1 MDSLIETNLQEI
13 KEKNNSTYETAF
25 KTLLILFENII
36 KNPSDKEKRNFKTTN
51 KAIKERIL
59 VIPEI
64 KDFLEL
70 IGYTE
75 NKNNKEILTY
85 ESDSLENIN
94 LSIKS
99 IKNLLYNEMKD
110 NNNNSNLMNN
120 NNEIPVQI
128 YQYDL
133 TNGLL
138 RTMGR
143 NLIGKNIEG
152 IWHTSCVVYGIE
164 YYYQGGIQMAKPE
177 TTPFG
182 KPYRKLN
189 YGSTTITQK
198 EFEKHINTLHSKFN
212 ANNYDLIKNNCN
224 HFSDAAVYYL
234 TGRHLQNDI
243 LRQHE
248 QIFNGPLGPL
258 IKNFLGG
265 MQGGGNMGFNNNNP
279 FGNNFGGFGGY
290 GY

>member
-1 MDSLIETNLQEI
+1 MDSIIESNLQEI
-13 KEKNNSTYETAF
+13 KEKNISTYETAF
-25 KTLLILFENII
+25 KTLLILFNNII
-36 KNPSDKEKRNFKTTN
+36 KNPSDKEKRNFKLTN
-51 KAIKERIL
+51 KAIQERIL
-59 VIPEI
+59 IIPEI

-70 IGYTE
+70 IGYAE
-75 NKNNKEILTY
+75 NKDNKEILTY
-85 ESDSLENIN
+85 ESDSFDNIN
-94 LSIKS
+94 FSIK
-99 IKNLLYNEMKD
+99 ILNNLLNSENKD
-110 NNNNSNLMNN
+110 INNNT
-120 NNEIPVQI
+120 EHGIPVQI

-143 NLIGKNIEG
+143 NLIGRNIDG
-152 IWHTSCVVYGIE
+152 IWHTSCVVFGVE
-164 YYYQGGIQMAKPE
+164 YYYQGGIQKAKPE

-189 YGSTTITQK
+189 YGSTTKSIK
-198 EFEKHINTLHSKFN
+198 ELETYINTLHSKFN

-224 HFSDAAVYYL
+224 HFSDTAVYYL

-243 LRQHE
+243 LKQHE

-258 IKNFLGG
+258 IKNFLNGN
-265 MQGGGNMGFNNNNP
+265 QGGNLGFNNNNGG

>member
-13 KEKNNSTYETAF
+13 K
-25 KTLLILFENII
+25 
-36 KNPSDKEKRNFKTTN
+36 
-51 KAIKERIL
+51 
-59 VIPEI
+59 
-64 KDFLEL
+64 DFLEL
-70 IGYTE
+70 IGYSE
-75 NKNNKEILTY
+75 NKDNKEILTY

-99 IKNLLYNEMKD
+99 IKNLLNYENKD
-110 NNNNSNLMNN
+110 NNN

-133 TNGLL
+133 TNGML
-138 RTMGR
+138 RSMGR

-189 YGSTTITQK
+189 YGTTTMTQK